1 MNLII
6 DVHVQVVVGE
16 SDVSSVVIRACC
28 FRCLVGQMRMMLFA
42 CRYSCRILH
51 LVIAN
56 RDIVGL
62 STITYQH

>member
-28 FRCLVGQMRMMLFA
+28 FRCLVGQMRMMSFTY
-42 CRYSCRILH
+42 RYSCRILH
-51 LVIAN
+51 LVVAN